1 MRPLE
6 NEQERRMVIFE
17 IDIYVTQTRAKLFI
31 MKRLISQSNQTK
43 LPLLPSSWCECAFGE
58 WSSPTMYSESENAFP
73 PTPVS
78 FALSAAARTAALR
91 RSFASSF
98 SSTDESFSAAK
109 DGCAVN
115 PPIAMATSATP
126 EVWGRIL
133 RTSRRL
139 LLVVF
144 VVLRSSSSR
153 TASLPLCLLC
163 CLTNASF
170 PSSRVTS
177 AALVLVIPPS
187 RMGERFVRPR

>member
-1 MRPLE
+1 
-6 NEQERRMVIFE
+6 
-17 IDIYVTQTRAKLFI
+17 
-31 MKRLISQSNQTK
+31 MKRKCQPNQTK

-98 SSTDESFSAAK
+98 SSTDARFSPPAAK

-115 PPIAMATSATP
+115 PPIAITVVATSATTP
-126 EVWGRIL
+126 EVGRIL

-139 LLVVF
+139 LVF
-144 VVLRSSSSR
+144 VACSSSR
-153 TASLPLCLLC
+153 ASLPLCLLN
-163 CLTNASF
+163 TTF
-170 PSSRVTS
+170 PSRITS
-177 AALVLVIPPS
+177 AALVVLPP
-187 RMGERFVRPR
+187 RGERVVRR

>member
-1 MRPLE
+1 
-6 NEQERRMVIFE
+6 
-17 IDIYVTQTRAKLFI
+17 

-78 FALSAAARTAALR
+78 FARSAAARTAALR

-98 SSTDESFSAAK
+98 SSTDESFSPDAK

-115 PPIAMATSATP
+115 PPIAVATTSATP
-126 EVWGRIL
+126 EVGRIL

-139 LLVVF
+139 LALF
-144 VVLRSSSSR
+144 VVLCSSSR
-153 TASLPLCLLC
+153 FASLPLCLLC
-163 CLTNASF
+163 CLNNTSF
-170 PSSRVTS
+170 PASRVTS
-177 AALVLVIPPS
+177 AALVVIPPS

>member
-1 MRPLE
+1 
-6 NEQERRMVIFE
+6 
-17 IDIYVTQTRAKLFI
+17 

-78 FALSAAARTAALR
+78 FARSAAARTAALR

-109 DGCAVN
+109 DGCAVVN
-115 PPIAMATSATP
+115 PMVVATTSATP
-126 EVWGRIL
+126 EVGRIL

-139 LLVVF
+139 LVVF
-144 VVLRSSSSR
+144 VVARSSSR
-153 TASLPLCLLC
+153 FASLPLCLLC
-163 CLTNASF
+163 CLNNASF

-177 AALVLVIPPS
+177 AALVVIPPS

>member
-1 MRPLE
+1 
-6 NEQERRMVIFE
+6 
-17 IDIYVTQTRAKLFI
+17 

-98 SSTDESFSAAK
+98 SSTDESFSAPAK
-109 DGCAVN
+109 DGCAVVN
-115 PPIAMATSATP
+115 PPIAVTTTSATP
-126 EVWGRIL
+126 EVGRIL

-139 LLVVF
+139 LVVF
-144 VVLRSSSSR
+144 VVARSSSSR
-153 TASLPLCLLC
+153 FASLPLCLLC
-163 CLTNASF
+163 CLNNASF

-187 RMGERFVRPR
+187 RVGERFVRPR

>member
-1 MRPLE
+1 MLHKHA
-6 NEQERRMVIFE
+6 F
-17 IDIYVTQTRAKLFI
+17 TLFI

-115 PPIAMATSATP
+115 PPIAVATTSATP

-139 LLVVF
+139 LVVF
-144 VVLRSSSSR
+144 VVARSSSSR
-153 TASLPLCLLC
+153 FASLPLCLLC
-163 CLTNASF
+163 CLNNASF

-177 AALVLVIPPS
+177 AALVVIPPS

>member
-1 MRPLE
+1 
-6 NEQERRMVIFE
+6 
-17 IDIYVTQTRAKLFI
+17 
-31 MKRLISQSNQTK
+31 MKRKCKSNQTK

-78 FALSAAARTAALR
+78 FARSAAARTAALR

-98 SSTDESFSAAK
+98 SSTDERFSPDAK

-115 PPIAMATSATP
+115 PPIAVATTSATP

-144 VVLRSSSSR
+144 VVARSSSSR
-153 TASLPLCLLC
+153 FASLPLCLLC

-177 AALVLVIPPS
+177 AALVVIPPS

>member
-1 MRPLE
+1 
-6 NEQERRMVIFE
+6 
-17 IDIYVTQTRAKLFI
+17 

-139 LLVVF
+139 LVVLLF
-144 VVLRSSSSR
+144 VVARSSSSSR
-153 TASLPLCLLC
+153 FASLPLCLLC
-163 CLTNASF
+163 CLNNTSF
-170 PSSRVTS
+170 PASRVTS
-177 AALVLVIPPS
+177 AALVVIPPS

>member
-1 MRPLE
+1 M
-6 NEQERRMVIFE
+6 
-17 IDIYVTQTRAKLFI
+17 FI
-31 MKRLISQSNQTK
+31 MKRLIRQYNKTK

-58 WSSPTMYSESENAFP
+58 WPSPTMYSESENAFP

-78 FALSAAARTAALR
+78 FALSAAARTPALR

-98 SSTDESFSAAK
+98 SSTDESFSPAAK

-115 PPIAMATSATP
+115 PPIAVATTSATP

-139 LLVVF
+139 LVVF
-144 VVLRSSSSR
+144 VVARSSSSR
-153 TASLPLCLLC
+153 FASLPLCLLC
-163 CLTNASF
+163 CLNNASF

-177 AALVLVIPPS
+177 AALVVIPPS
-187 RMGERFVRPR
+187 RMGERLVRP

>member
-1 MRPLE
+1 
-6 NEQERRMVIFE
+6 
-17 IDIYVTQTRAKLFI
+17 
-31 MKRLISQSNQTK
+31 MKRKCHQSNQTK

-98 SSTDESFSAAK
+98 SSTDERFSLSAAK

-115 PPIAMATSATP
+115 PPIAITVVATSATTP
-126 EVWGRIL
+126 EVGRIL

-139 LLVVF
+139 LALF
-144 VVLRSSSSR
+144 VVARSSSR
-153 TASLPLCLLC
+153 ASLPLCLLC
-163 CLTNASF
+163 LRNASF
-170 PSSRVTS
+170 PSRVTS
-177 AALVLVIPPS
+177 AALVVIPP
-187 RMGERFVRPR
+187 RGERLVRR